1 MEVNR
6 TLVDA
11 VLAQARRTPEAP
23 AVAEGDRVLSYGGL
37 ERLSGAV
44 ACGLRAKGI
53 RPGQAVAVC
62 LPRSWELICV
72 MLGIRRAG
80 ATVVALDAQSPQQRR
95 QHIIEDSASVAVV
108 VAGPDA
114 PQPPAGVQALR
125 AAELLATAAGPFDEI
140 THDNATSFV
149 FYTSGTTGRPK
160 GVEVGDAGILR
171 MALPGWICLD
181 AGKRFASLSN
191 PAFDALTFEVWV
203 PLLTGGTCVVLG
215 DDQLQTPRR
224 LVDAVRQAGIDTMFV
239 TTALFNTVVDA
250 VPNAFS
256 SVGQVLVGGE
266 QLNGARIQR
275 WYRDNAAGGA
285 RLINVYGPTESTTFA
300 LYHPIPV
307 DFDGDIVPIGRPLP
321 LTGALL
327 VADGCRLARDGELA
341 ELYLSGTGLA
351 ARYRNLPEE
360 TTDRFVRLPWHD
372 DGARRWYRTGDLVR
386 RDAAGLISYAGR
398 ADRQVKVRGFRIEP
412 AEVERQLAAHPAVQ
426 QVRVCTRRNPDN
438 RHELLAYL
446 VLGDELAFEAY
457 HQHIAATLPPY
468 MRPHHTHLV
477 DSLPRTPNG
486 KIDEKALLKC
496 GVAPWRRRRVAT

>member
-1 MEVNR
+1 VEEYR

-11 VLAQARRTPEAP
+11 ILGQVHKAPNAP
-23 AVAEGDRVLSYGGL
+23 AVVEGDRVLTYDGL
-37 ERLSGAV
+37 EQLSGAV
-44 ACGLRAKGI
+44 ARGLLARGI

-62 LPRSWELICV
+62 LPRSWQLVCV

-80 ATVVALDAQSPQQRR
+80 ATVVALDAQSPVQRR

-114 PQPPAGVQALR
+114 PQTPAGVPVLR
-125 AAELLATAAGPFDEI
+125 AAELLATAAGPLEAI
-140 THDNATSFV
+140 THDQTASFV

-160 GVEVGDAGILR
+160 GVEVGDAGVLR
-171 MALPGWICLD
+171 MALPGWL
-181 AGKRFASLSN
+181 ALEPGARFASLSN

-215 DDQLQTPRR
+215 DEQLQTPRR
-224 LVDAVRQAGIDTMFV
+224 LVDAIRQAGIDTMFV

-256 SVGQVLVGGE
+256 TVRQVLVGGE

-275 WYRDNAAGGA
+275 WYRDNAAGGT

-300 LYHPIPV
+300 LYHPIPA
-307 DFDGDIVPIGRPLP
+307 DFAGDIVPIGMPLP
-321 LTGALL
+321 LTGAVL

-341 ELYLSGTGLA
+341 ELYLSGAGLA

-360 TTDRFVRLPWHD
+360 TAHRFVRLSWHD
-372 DGARRWYRTGDLVR
+372 GGAQRWYRTGDLVR

-457 HQHIAATLPPY
+457 HQHLAASLPPY

-477 DSLPRTPNG
+477 DALPRTANG
-486 KIDEKALLKC
+486 KIDESALLKC
-496 GVAPWRRRRVAT
+496 GVAPWRRRRVR